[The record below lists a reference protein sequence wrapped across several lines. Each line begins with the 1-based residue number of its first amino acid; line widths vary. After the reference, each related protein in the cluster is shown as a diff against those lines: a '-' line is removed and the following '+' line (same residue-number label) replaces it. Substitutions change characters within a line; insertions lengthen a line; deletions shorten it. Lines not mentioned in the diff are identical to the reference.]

1 VLLIVGSDTVKHVED
16 DFFFLK
22 LDNIVVKGKTEPKQ
36 IYTVFRVPDDKKDEY
51 ETHRTQHNE
60 MHKLYLNKKFD
71 ACAKACDRLKGIFD
85 GKMDL
90 YYDVWIDRCKEMK
103 TKLIPTDWD
112 GSYVK
117 TTK

>member
-1 VLLIVGSDTVKHVED
+1 MIVGSDTVRHVEN

-36 IYTVFRVPDDKKDEY
+36 IFTVFRVPGNKKDEY
-51 ETHRTQHNE
+51 ESHRSKHNQ
-60 MHKLYLNKKFD
+60 MHELYLNKKFD
-71 ACAKACDRLKGIFD
+71 ACAKACDQLKGTFD

-90 YYDVWIDRCKEMK
+90 YYDVWIERCKEMK
-103 TKLIPTDWD
+103 TKLIPANWD